1 MDKFVKELL
10 TEDVLVETAKRYGIG
25 KEKVYFV
32 GGFENFIFGFEA
44 NDKSFIV
51 RISHSSHRDLDD
63 IKSEL
68 DFVFYLAKNGARVS
82 MSVATVSGNLV
93 EKIDASDGSY
103 FSISAFTKA
112 EGRPPKSQDLNEEFL
127 YSYGK
132 TIGQFH
138 KFTKNYVP
146 SEGIKKRFAWYQDP
160 LLMNAKTYLKDED
173 LVILDRLNELMES
186 IKSTPITTPKNLPNN
201 RRQVF
206 FDVLSIHWKT
216 FFLFG
221 LLFLLLCLP
230 MNVVSVLKT
239 LFLNNLYAEAGNLGD
254 EEKRQLVSTIMSLNI
269 TAAVLQISCILFL
282 AAGIAGFVKVIRQY
296 SWLENVYFKTDF
308 FSGIKENGGQML
320 LLGLLVSVVYVLCVY
335 AFNFAQVV
343 NNPLLS
349 VLALVPIGFSIFL
362 GIPITAYA
370 VVCISIYKNTF
381 KQILLTALA
390 CFINKPLRTLGFLVG
405 CLAAFAVQLIPNFLV
420 LIISKILLTFIIP
433 IIFLAWY
440 LFALDRLDQVVNKEN
455 YPSLV
460 GKGTFPE
467 QMKRA
472 KA

>member
-1 MDKFVKELL
+1 M
-10 TEDVLVETAKRYGIG
+10 
-25 KEKVYFV
+25 
-32 GGFENFIFGFEA
+32 
-44 NDKSFIV
+44 
-51 RISHSSHRDLDD
+51 
-63 IKSEL
+63 
-68 DFVFYLAKNGARVS
+68 
-82 MSVATVSGNLV
+82 
-93 EKIDASDGSY
+93 
-103 FSISAFTKA
+103 
-112 EGRPPKSQDLNEEFL
+112 
-127 YSYGK
+127 
-132 TIGQFH
+132 
-138 KFTKNYVP
+138 
-146 SEGIKKRFAWYQDP
+146 
-160 LLMNAKTYLKDED
+160 
-173 LVILDRLNELMES
+173 
-186 IKSTPITTPKNLPNN
+186 
-201 RRQVF
+201 
-206 FDVLSIHWKT
+206 
-216 FFLFG
+216 
-221 LLFLLLCLP
+221 
-230 MNVVSVLKT
+230 
-239 LFLNNLYAEAGNLGD
+239 
-254 EEKRQLVSTIMSLNI
+254 
-269 TAAVLQISCILFL
+269 
-282 AAGIAGFVKVIRQY
+282 KVIRQY

-308 FSGIKENGGQML
+308 FSGIKENGGQIL

-349 VLALVPIGFSIFL
+349 ALALVPIGFSIFL

-420 LIISKILLTFIIP
+420 LIISKILLSFSIP

-440 LFALDRLDQVVNKEN
+440 LFALDRFDQVVNKEN

>member
-82 MSVATVSGNLV
+82 MPVATVSGNLV

-103 FSISAFTKA
+103 FIISAFTKA

-186 IKSTPITTPKNLPNN
+186 IKSTPITANNYGLIHTDVHMGNFFVKNNELT
-201 RRQVF
+201 VF
-206 FDVLSIHWKT
+206 DFDDASYQYFVSDIAI
-216 FFLFG
+216 FLFY
-221 LLFLLLCLP
+221 LIWFKKDEERTEDARFLMTHFLKGYLSENQL
-230 MNVVSVLKT
+230 SKGDFLAIDKFLKLREIVLYLVIHKT
-239 LFLNNLYAEAGNLGD
+239 LNI
-254 EEKRQLVSTIMSLNI
+254 EESEFAKNY
-269 TAAVLQISCILFL
+269 
-282 AAGIAGFVKVIRQY
+282 IRMY
-296 SWLENVYFKTDF
+296 RER
-308 FSGIKENGGQML
+308 I
-320 LLGLLVSVVYVLCVY
+320 
-335 AFNFAQVV
+335 
-343 NNPLLS
+343 
-349 VLALVPIGFSIFL
+349 
-362 GIPITAYA
+362 
-370 VVCISIYKNTF
+370 
-381 KQILLTALA
+381 
-390 CFINKPLRTLGFLVG
+390 INKIPFVELDFDCFLH
-405 CLAAFAVQLIPNFLV
+405 Q
-420 LIISKILLTFIIP
+420 
-433 IIFLAWY
+433 
-440 LFALDRLDQVVNKEN
+440 
-455 YPSLV
+455 
-460 GKGTFPE
+460 
-467 QMKRA
+467 
-472 KA
+472 